1 MLFTL
6 KRSKLR
12 RLEIS
17 YQRWMRYAYTTA
29 VFDKEESKRALQN
42 AERKLQEIQGLL
54 NSEYVSASA

>member
-6 KRSKLR
+6 KKSKLR

-29 VFDKEESKRALQN
+29 VFDKDESKRALQI
-42 AERKLQEIQGLL
+42 ADRKMQEIQLL
-54 NSEYVSASA
+54 LDSEYVSASA